1 MPDLQKSLF
10 FVLLCTIRLPIYLFS
25 PLPIPL
31 DATYCPML
39 GSLMFLPPQGAF
51 MAGTELIKP
60 RADQP

>member
-10 FVLLCTIRLPIYLFS
+10 FIFFSAIRLPTYSFS
-25 PLPIPL
+25 PLPFPL
-31 DATYCPML
+31 DATHCLML
-39 GSLMFLPPQGAF
+39 GSLMLLPSQGAF

>member
-10 FVLLCTIRLPIYLFS
+10 VFLSAIRLPIYLFS
-25 PLPIPL
+25 PLLFPL
-31 DATYCPML
+31 DATHCPML
-39 GSLMFLPPQGAF
+39 GSLMLLPPQGVF